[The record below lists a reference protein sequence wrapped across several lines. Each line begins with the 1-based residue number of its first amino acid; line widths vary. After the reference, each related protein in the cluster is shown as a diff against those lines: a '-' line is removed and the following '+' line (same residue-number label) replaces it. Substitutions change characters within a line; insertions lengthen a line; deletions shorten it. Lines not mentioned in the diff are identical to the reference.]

1 MKSILLILSLIVTTL
16 SFSQKFKTET
26 TLQSDGTITKTITV
40 VPDMLGA
47 GVGLKAVVVDVDT
60 VYYMF
65 YKDQKYKTL
74 TSYEV
79 VGPLTKEDVVKII
92 DITHKVKGKVVD
104 NAKHSSVLISRDMI
118 GQIEFRGPVGYSY
131 INVGIV
137 EKGFN
142 TFTNSNSK

>member
-1 MKSILLILSLIVTTL
+1 MKTILLILSLIVTTL

-26 TLQSDGTITKTITV
+26 TLQSDGSITKTVSIA
-40 VPDMLGA
+40 PDMLGA
-47 GVGLKAVVVDVDT
+47 GVGLRAVVSDVDT
-60 VYYMF
+60 VFYMF

-79 VGPLTKEDVVKII
+79 VGPLTKEDVIKII
-92 DITHKVKGKVVD
+92 DITHKVKDKVVD
-104 NAKHSSVLISRDMI
+104 NAKHSSVLVSRDII

-131 INVGIV
+131 INVNTI

-142 TFTNSNSK
+142 TFTNSK